1 MDIHVKRI
9 YDPPQA
15 SDGRRVLVDRM
26 WPRGLSKSEA
36 HVDQWLKEIAPSSEL
51 RKWFNHDPERW
62 SEFKQRYFKELAEQK
77 DKLRELL
84 NDKGKKSITLLF
96 AARDTEHNN
105 AVALREYL
113 KRMSRGK

>member
-84 NDKGKKSITLLF
+84 NDTKKPITLLF